1 MYLFYHL
8 VQGKWNFVGK
18 TSWNI
23 WNLWHTPI
31 HIYPS
36 HVYVFM
42 TSKISRYVQKWRFPL
57 FLICLFP
64 SFLEHCN
71 ILMHHILYCPN
82 FYNIK
87 KNYISNI
94 LSDGDTNFWYLT
106 FISSSLIPYW
116 IYYPSSKRWP
126 SCFKILMIF
135 CYAEWYSPIFIFLM
149 DALLVPWS
157 GHTQLTSLSNKY

>member
-1 MYLFYHL
+1 MSKSEGSPCSSY
-8 VQGKWNFVGK
+8 VCSQV
-18 TSWNI
+18 SWNI
-23 WNLWHTPI
+23 
-31 HIYPS
+31 
-36 HVYVFM
+36 V
-42 TSKISRYVQKWRFPL
+42 ISSCTISFIA
-57 FLICLFP
+57 LIFT
-64 SFLEHCN
+64 
-71 ILMHHILYCPN
+71 ILKN
-82 FYNIK
+82 
-87 KNYISNI
+87 NYISNI